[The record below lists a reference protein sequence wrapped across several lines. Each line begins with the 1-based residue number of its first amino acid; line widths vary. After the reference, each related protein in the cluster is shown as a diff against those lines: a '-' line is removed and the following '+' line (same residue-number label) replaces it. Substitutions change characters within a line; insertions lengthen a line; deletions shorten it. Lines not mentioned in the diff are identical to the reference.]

1 MSDKITL
8 AKKSLYSKPI
18 GVIIVGANRRP
29 LITEPRSLINLKN
42 TNLIS
47 HQIKIITDLFHSSD
61 LIFVGGYEIEQ
72 IKTALP
78 KNVRVGVNEDFENS
92 NTTKSLKIGLDI
104 NVLDSVLIVYGDLFF
119 KHDIFD
125 HLHTDT
131 SSIIYSNQKTKKLEV
146 GVIVNNGYVDNFSY
160 SSKSK
165 WAQLAYL
172 TGKDLTIFKELCDD
186 KNNYNL
192 SGFEIFN
199 EMINRGSK
207 LKAVETETEFF
218 IDIDTNEDIR
228 KLKRYVTKGIIS

>member
-42 TNLIS
+42 TNLIN

-72 IKTALP
+72 IKKALP
-78 KNVRVGVNEDFENS
+78 KNVRVGVNEEFDS
-92 NTTKSLKIGLDI
+92 TNTAKSLKIGLDI
-104 NVLDSVLIVYGDLFF
+104 NILDSVLIVYGDLFF
-119 KHDIFD
+119 KHDVFD

-131 SSIIYSNQKTKKLEV
+131 SSIIYSTQKNKKLEV
-146 GVIVNNGYVDNFSY
+146 GVIVNNGIVENFSY
-160 SSKSK
+160 SSKMK

-172 TGKDLTIFKELCDD
+172 TGKELLQFKELCND

-199 EMINRGSK
+199 EIINRGGK
-207 LKAVETETEFF
+207 IKAVETETEFF
-218 IDIDTNEDIR
+218 LDIDTNDDI
-228 KLKRYVTKGIIS
+228 KKVKRYVTKGIIS